1 MLNVSQ
7 ILLPKGVLPRRLAK
21 ISAAFA
27 ATLVLSACAELASSL
42 SPRGSES
49 AQPAPETS
57 NQAPVSGNTIG
68 NGPTRIALILPL
80 SSANGAAPA
89 KSMRNAAE
97 MALAEFNS
105 QDVTLMVKDDRGT
118 AEGAQAAAR
127 EAVSQGAQAILGPL
141 FAPTVGAVASVAR
154 PANRPV
160 IAFSTDATVA
170 ARGVYLLS
178 FMPQSDVARIVSYA
192 ASKGKKS
199 FAALIPNSPYGNV
212 AEQAFTQSVTSLGGR
227 VVTVV
232 RYDANSASAQ
242 GAVTKLKGSLSQAD
256 ALFVP
261 GDGSLIPA
269 VGQALTAEGI
279 TNRTVQMLGTGTWN
293 EASVLKTPAISGG
306 WFSAPETG
314 GFQGFA
320 QRYRQR
326 YNSDPSRLATLA
338 YDATALVAALART
351 QGSKGFSEEVLTN
364 ASGFSGQDGVFRFR
378 QDGTNDRG
386 LAVYQVKTGSA
397 SIIQPAPKS
406 FGSGL

>member
-160 IAFSTDATVA
+160 IAFSTDV
-170 ARGVYLLS
+170 LHL
-178 FMPQSDVARIVSYA
+178 P
-192 ASKGKKS
+192 
-199 FAALIPNSPYGNV
+199 ALIGKI
-212 AEQAFTQSVTSLGGR
+212 
-227 VVTVV
+227 
-232 RYDANSASAQ
+232 
-242 GAVTKLKGSLSQAD
+242 GAVGTSFIVVFILRKGIVFAK
-256 ALFVP
+256 
-261 GDGSLIPA
+261 
-269 VGQALTAEGI
+269 E
-279 TNRTVQMLGTGTWN
+279 RT
-293 EASVLKTPAISGG
+293 
-306 WFSAPETG
+306 
-314 GFQGFA
+314 
-320 QRYRQR
+320 
-326 YNSDPSRLATLA
+326 
-338 YDATALVAALART
+338 
-351 QGSKGFSEEVLTN
+351 
-364 ASGFSGQDGVFRFR
+364 
-378 QDGTNDRG
+378 
-386 LAVYQVKTGSA
+386 
-397 SIIQPAPKS
+397 
-406 FGSGL
+406 